1 MGILKRIWTLG
12 SNELYD
18 EAMHLFNERHYREAI
33 AKFEEILAQKRSRKG
48 LHYNL
53 SLVYASQSHRNLG
66 VVFFAAGNY
75 REALEEF
82 RRALQFNPNYTELNY
97 FIGVCL
103 NNLGDFKGAIETF
116 TTVLALD
123 PHNLPVV
130 LRLGVVLHNNKMW
143 DRAVALYREILL
155 KHPHYAD
162 IHYHLGLAYLGQG
175 HVSQA
180 LESFEKA
187 LDINPNYVQSRIK
200 AVVAEIYLGK
210 LDEALEKLNGL
221 IAAFPGYADLYYY
234 LGLVCAGRNELEKAM
249 ASFSRAFQINPSYK
263 EAKLKSA
270 AIYCHLEQFDQGLRE
285 LEELRAIDPGDTE
298 VAAMTQAIRGVVS
311 SSAGDKTGGVFT
323 QMLQDRQ
330 IIKSIPEINRSVKIN
345 PEVSE
350 MVSVVMSIADEDQ
363 SLSEMLLPLVK
374 NHIAECPNYPDAHN
388 SLGTLYMKLNR
399 IGEAEACFSEAV
411 RLNPEYLKARLNLF
425 YAQKSLGNYAEAIRQ
440 GEVLSAAGVSYPD
453 FSCALAEAY
462 LEGSRFEEAR
472 THSTMALD
480 SNPRYAKAHYILGR
494 CYEGL
499 GETGRAITQ
508 FHKCLEMIPT
518 GEIQELAQA
527 HLDRL
532 EKP

>member
-175 HVSQA
+175 HVSPA

-221 IAAFPGYADLYYY
+221 IAGFPGYADLYYY

-311 SSAGDKTGGVFT
+311 SSAGDKTGGMFT

-363 SLSEMLLPLVK
+363 SLSEMLIPLVK
-374 NHIAECPNYPDAHN
+374 NHIAECPDYPDAHN
-388 SLGTLYMKLNR
+388 SLGTLYMKLNL

-440 GEVLSAAGVSYPD
+440 GEVLLAAGASYPD
-453 FSCALAEAY
+453 FFCALAESY
-462 LEGSRFEEAR
+462 LDGSHFEKAR
-472 THSTMALD
+472 THSAKALEM
-480 SNPRYAKAHYILGR
+480 NPRYAKAHYILGR